1 MAGGGTVNGDAI
13 ISRYQGKLELA
24 DKAMKDESWAPQFR
38 RG

>member
-13 ISRYQGKLELA
+13 LSRYEARLE
-24 DKAMKDESWAPQFR
+24 KAVESMKKEAWQPRFK